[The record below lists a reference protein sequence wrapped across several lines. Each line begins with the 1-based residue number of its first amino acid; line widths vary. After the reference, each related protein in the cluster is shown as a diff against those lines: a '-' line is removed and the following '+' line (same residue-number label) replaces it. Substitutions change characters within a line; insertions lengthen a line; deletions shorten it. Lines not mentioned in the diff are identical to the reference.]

1 MGSMHADPEQAVT
14 IHEDLRS
21 QASIGIHW
29 GTFSLAYEVS
39 CLFFS
44 FRGEIQLQSILL
56 DSIFR
61 GHN

>member
-1 MGSMHADPEQAVT
+1 MQFLIEKISPKLIFRDIMGSLHVDPEHAVT

-39 CLFFS
+39 
-44 FRGEIQLQSILL
+44 I
-56 DSIFR
+56 
-61 GHN
+61 